1 MSSLVVVGFPTVS
14 EAEEVRRTL
23 VDMQKE
29 QLLSLEDAVVVERDP
44 QGHVHLHQAINLP
57 VAGAASGG
65 FWGVLVG
72 LLFMNPLLGA
82 AVGAGVGAAS
92 GALAD
97 LGINDGFLREVGESL
112 ASGDAALCVLL
123 RESAP
128 DRVIERLQSH
138 APHARLLR
146 TNLSHADENRLR
158 QMLEMQARSPMG
170 LPLKDP
176 FAHLKGAS
184 LLPQPEVHGGHQI
197 RGHLLGHVVR

>member
-1 MSSLVVVGFPTVS
+1 MSSLVVVGFPTVN
-14 EAEEVRRTL
+14 EAEEVRRSL

-128 DRVIERLQSH
+128 DRVIERLEAH

-158 QMLEMQARSPMG
+158 QMLEKAGQ
-170 LPLKDP
+170 K
-176 FAHLKGAS
+176 AHGAS
-184 LLPQPEVHGGHQI
+184 A
-197 RGHLLGHVVR
+197 